1 MAARR
6 IRHLPSPRILRAGLL
21 PGSPVPSE
29 TPATALH
36 PCGSG
41 IPSSSLSRIVTS
53 EASDI
58 WSRWLTHGRHGGD
71 PEQRRRVLEAL
82 GPVRDRVL
90 ENARISAG
98 DTLLDVGTGELH
110 VYVGGT
116 VTAGDPQLPGTY
128 SAVVTLQAT
137 YTGN

>member
-1 MAARR
+1 M
-6 IRHLPSPRILRAGLL
+6 
-21 PGSPVPSE
+21 
-29 TPATALH
+29 
-36 PCGSG
+36 
-41 IPSSSLSRIVTS
+41 TS

-98 DTLLDVGTGELH
+98 DTLLDVGTGEGLLAF
-110 VYVGGT
+110 VK
-116 VTAGDPQLPGTY
+116 Q
-128 SAVVTLQAT
+128 
-137 YTGN
+137 